1 MQQECQKKGWR
12 NINESIEARTCHI
25 FGAKRGPRLV
35 TPANAP
41 ADNSPAV
48 AIPLAGGARHHTP
61 TATA

>member
-35 TPANAP
+35 TLANAP
-41 ADNSPAV
+41 ADNSPAA
-48 AIPLAGGARHHTP
+48 AIPLAGGT
-61 TATA
+61 